1 MKVHTFS
8 VLKLVVVLC
17 MYQPAQGALVSGQD
31 IIAAPPSVIDDPP
44 GAVNTAQQAFDEA
57 QDVELPRDIQV
68 DQNVIPRG
76 TRVDS
81 HMVFL
86 NTIGTA
92 ATTDQ
97 GVVWTFDGPIL
108 GVMSDVNGALEAATS
123 DILGAPGTVYPSSFG
138 NRGLETVQG
147 PCPSDSYRVSGN
159 SITVNMCVAEP
170 GDWIRVVTAID
181 AIPIPTATGWG
192 LAALALL
199 LLVAA
204 RLHLGRHA

>member
-8 VLKLVVVLC
+8 VLKLVAVLC

-108 GVMSDVNGALEAATS
+108 DVMRNGPR
-123 DILGAPGTVYPSSFG
+123 ILDSRISVF
-138 NRGLETVQG
+138 RG
-147 PCPSDSYRVSGN
+147 Y
-159 SITVNMCVAEP
+159 
-170 GDWIRVVTAID
+170 
-181 AIPIPTATGWG
+181 
-192 LAALALL
+192 AALRWSAKS
-199 LLVAA
+199 
-204 RLHLGRHA
+204 